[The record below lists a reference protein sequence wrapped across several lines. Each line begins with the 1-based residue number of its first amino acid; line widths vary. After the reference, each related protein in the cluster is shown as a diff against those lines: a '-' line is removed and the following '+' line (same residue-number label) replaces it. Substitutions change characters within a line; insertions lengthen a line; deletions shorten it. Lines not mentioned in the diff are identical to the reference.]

1 MRKIQND
8 NLTFRVTT
16 DLKSRLTEFCLEN
29 DLHNSDVLRQALAKY
44 LREQMEVEL
53 PRLIVKSPCGFGR
66 SPQQAAMSRN
76 LDLENCKNENGER
89 RFHAESPA
97 PDHRHSAR

>member
-29 DLHNSDVLRQALAKY
+29 DLHNSAVLGRALTKY
-44 LREQMEVEL
+44 LKEHEVEL
-53 PRLIVKSPCGFGR
+53 PRLIV
-66 SPQQAAMSRN
+66 N
-76 LDLENCKNENGER
+76 
-89 RFHAESPA
+89 HPA
-97 PDHRHSAR
+97 DVGAHHHR